1 MKKSFEDFVKSVQ
14 LKAPKRKP
22 LKVKKPLS
30 GTLFAK
36 RNTRLAIRQGA
47 LRGVTVVILYKK
59 VTTGQVKRYQIIP
72 ISYRYRKLKQG
83 RRKVLFAQDFRDD
96 KKIKY
101 FLLKSIY
108 KVALTDRKVKANWK
122 VQIF

>member
-1 MKKSFEDFVKSVQ
+1 MKKSFEQFVKSVQ
-14 LKAPKRKP
+14 QKAPKRKP

-36 RNTRLAIRQGA
+36 RNSRLAIRQGA
-47 LRGVTVVILYKK
+47 LRGVTIVILYKK

-83 RRKVLFAQDFRDD
+83 RRKVLFAQDYRDN
-96 KKIKY
+96 KQIKY

-108 KVALTDRKVKANWK
+108 KVALTDRKVKPNWQ
-122 VQIF
+122 VEIF